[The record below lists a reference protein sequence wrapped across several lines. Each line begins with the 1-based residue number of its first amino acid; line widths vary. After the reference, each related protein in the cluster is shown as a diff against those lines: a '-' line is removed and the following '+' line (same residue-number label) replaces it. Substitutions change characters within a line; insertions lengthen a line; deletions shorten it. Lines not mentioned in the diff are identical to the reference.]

1 MAPFHGNPDNLDRA
15 TLDLLDRAFTDVWS
29 HFRSKQSSNISMASE
44 QATMR
49 ERVRELAATG
59 VRDLERLK
67 RHALFQ
73 LEAGEIR
80 KRKLLHLPL

>member
-1 MAPFHGNPDNLDRA
+1 MAPFHDNLDRA
-15 TLDLLDRAFTDVWS
+15 TLDLLDRAFTDVWA

-49 ERVRELAATG
+49 ERVRELG
-59 VRDLERLK
+59 VCDLERLK
-67 RHALFQ
+67 RHALFH

-80 KRKLLHLPL
+80 KRKVLHLPL